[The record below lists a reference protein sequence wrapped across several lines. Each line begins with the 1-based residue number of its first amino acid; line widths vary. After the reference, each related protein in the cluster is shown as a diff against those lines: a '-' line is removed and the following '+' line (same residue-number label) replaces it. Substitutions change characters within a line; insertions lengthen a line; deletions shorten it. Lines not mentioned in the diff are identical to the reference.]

1 MCLHRRRIH
10 RAGIR
15 LLHICRRCGLL
26 RIGCLR
32 IRLLYIGCL
41 RIWLLCHRLP
51 LHHRSLPGGT
61 LHRCHVHG
69 AGIRLCLHR
78 RRIHRAGIRLLH
90 ICRRCG
96 LLCIGCLRIW
106 LLCHRLCL
114 HRRRIH
120 RAGIRLLH
128 ICRRCGLLCIG
139 CLRIG
144 LCLCHRRCRLLC
156 HGCLCHRRLCCL
168 RLSLRHGCLH
178 ICLLR
183 IRLHLHRRLILCLNL
198 PGRALHRRLLHCR
211 LRPDRLHFFYDILI
225 YIPAALANAVP
236 RQRPALRAKIKS
248 AAVCHLLPLI
258 PSPSALT
265 VHPSTAPVPLM

>member
-32 IRLLYIGCL
+32 IRLLCIGRL
-41 RIWLLCHRLP
+41 RIWLLCHGLSLR
-51 LHHRSLPGGT
+51 HRSLPGRA
-61 LHRCHVHG
+61 LHRRRVHG

-78 RRIHRAGIRLLH
+78 RRIHGAGIRLLH
-90 ICRRCG
+90 VRRRCG
-96 LLCIGCLRIW
+96 LL
-106 LLCHRLCL
+106 H
-114 HRRRIH
+114 
-120 RAGIRLLH
+120 
-128 ICRRCGLLCIG
+128 IG

-211 LRPDRLHFFYDILI
+211 LRPGRLHFFYDILI